1 MKTDE
6 EGFTGPTSNWFIN
19 EEFYKKLQGNSD
31 IKHEKDYYFHSYS
44 SFYIHEQ
51 MLSDRVIQFYN

>member
-6 EGFTGPTSNWFIN
+6 EGFTGPTSNWFTN

-51 MLSDRVIQFYN
+51 MLSDRVIRLYN